1 MVLDFNADEIFQ
13 IAEQIERNGASFYRG
28 AAKLDFDEG
37 TKQKLLDLAE
47 MEDAHEKTFAA
58 MRQELSGQEVAS
70 TVFDRHGEVANYL
83 KAMADC
89 YVFQRSVA
97 PEDLVSGKSIEE
109 VLKVAIGLEKDSI
122 VFYLGIKESVPE
134 KYGKDKIEKIIKEE
148 MSHVTLLTDELRG
161 IKQ

>member
-37 TKQKLLDLAE
+37 TKQKLLNLAE
-47 MEDAHEKTFAA
+47 MEDAHEKTFTA
-58 MRQELSGQEVAS
+58 MRKELSGQEVA
-70 TVFDRHGEVANYL
+70 THVFDPHGEVANYL
-83 KAMADC
+83 KAMADS
-89 YVFQRSVA
+89 YVFQGSVA
-97 PEDLVSGKSIEE
+97 PEDLLSGKPIEE

-134 KYGKDKIEKIIKEE
+134 KYGKEKIDKIIKEE
-148 MSHVTLLTDELRG
+148 MSHVTLLSGELKGLKR
-161 IKQ
+161 

>member
-13 IAEQIERNGASFYRG
+13 IAEQIERNGANFYRG

-58 MRQELSGQEVAS
+58 MRKELAGQEVAS
-70 TVFDRHGEVANYL
+70 VVFDPHGEVANYL
-83 KAMADC
+83 KAIADS
-89 YVFQRSVA
+89 YVFQKSA
-97 PEDLVSGKSIEE
+97 SPEDLLSGKSIEA

-134 KYGKDKIEKIIKEE
+134 KYGKDKIEGIIKEE
-148 MSHVTLLTDELRG
+148 MSHVTLLTSELKGLKR
-161 IKQ
+161 

>member
-1 MVLDFNADEIFQ
+1 MALDFNADEIFQ

-28 AAKLDFDEG
+28 AATLDFEER
-37 TKQKLLDLAE
+37 TQKRLLVLAK

-70 TVFDRHGEVANYL
+70 TVFDPHGEVANYL
-83 KAMADC
+83 KAMADS
-89 YVFQRSVA
+89 YVFQKSAA
-97 PEDLVSGKSIEE
+97 PEDLLSGKSIEE

-134 KYGKDKIEKIIKEE
+134 KSGKDKIEGIIKEE
-148 MSHVTLLTDELRG
+148 MAHVALLSGELKG
-161 IKQ
+161 LTK